1 LADRPAGLADGATPT
16 WRRVSGG
23 TVMCV
28 LRPWAIVAV
37 LVLAVGIVSAASAT
51 VATAYIPTV
60 TMIDNDAPAPSQ
72 AIEIGQAYWG
82 YGPDILHVKKGEQ
95 VTFVNPAT
103 NKRPHS
109 VTSISLGGMPFEN
122 NLVAGARFD
131 SSPTRETLVS
141 PGNSWTLD
149 TTDLDAG
156 NYAYY
161 CRIHPWMVAQITVLP
176 E

>member
-1 LADRPAGLADGATPT
+1 MHT
-16 WRRVSGG
+16 
-23 TVMCV
+23 

-37 LVLAVGIVSAASAT
+37 LVLAIGIVSVANAT
-51 VATAYIPTV
+51 VATAYQPTV
-60 TMIDNDAPAPSQ
+60 TMVDNDSQTPNQ
-72 AIEIGQAYWG
+72 AIEMGQAYWG
-82 YGPDILHVKKGEQ
+82 YGPNILHVKKGES
-95 VTFVNPAT
+95 VLFVNPAT

-122 NLVAGARFD
+122 NLAAGARFD
-131 SSPTRETLVS
+131 SSPTREQLVT

-149 TTDLDAG
+149 TNGIDAG

-161 CRIHPWMVAQITVLP
+161 CRIHPWMVAQLTVLP